1 MQPAPQAT
9 WNIYDDDFIRFQH
22 PTDYFVAR
30 TTDTARKVWMTGL
43 LNEAT
48 PGIPDI
54 MGSLGI
60 TGYYDASEKRP
71 LKDIYSQHDW
81 GSTKFTTSI
90 KPFSPR
96 NAECLMVLTDAVPLG
111 GCSDSHGKPKDP
123 PFCIESRLD
132 MRCYDKSK
140 NYFIA
145 GATLGRYEKG
155 YPAPKSVSDNL
166 TIIEGILQSL
176 EFK

>member
-1 MQPAPQAT
+1 
-9 WNIYDDDFIRFQH
+9 
-22 PTDYFVAR
+22 
-30 TTDTARKVWMTGL
+30 MTGF
-43 LNEAT
+43 
-48 PGIPDI
+48 
-54 MGSLGI
+54 
-60 TGYYDASEKRP
+60 YDSKEKRP
-71 LKDIYSQHDW
+71 IKDIYAKRDW

-90 KPFSPR
+90 KTFYPK
-96 NAECLMVLTDAVPLG
+96 NAECLMVLTDSPPMG
-111 GCSDSHGKPKDP
+111 GCSDSHGRYKSSA
-123 PFCIESRLD
+123 FCIESGLD

-166 TIIEGILQSL
+166 TIIERILQSL